1 MPRPRSGSNPEY
13 VRNLVRRLRLGAYR
27 LARILPLSQR
37 FLLAAVI
44 VVALAMIV
52 LGNWIGYYLQS
63 SITRG
68 VAASAAAS
76 IDSLIA
82 HALEGVSANRPL
94 TAQDRAKLD
103 DVFEIGNDADSTRLL
118 QIRIRDLDGSVIYES
133 LGGLIDQFQTE
144 DLFAAAKDGAV
155 ISNIANLPLE
165 PVGPIAGHSIAIL
178 KIYTPLHRPMT
189 GEIFAVAALYY
200 GAKSLFAIQFRAQL
214 DVWVLVGLIGLGV
227 IGVLYVLVD
236 QASRTIASQRAR
248 LATNLTAS
256 RRLSEENRALHDASE
271 QLRLNANFTNE
282 SLLAQ
287 VGSDIHDGPIQL
299 LTLIILRLTKAASIA
314 VKPQQPPPDLAATIQ
329 LATDA
334 MEELRNISAGLV
346 LPELASLSVKEAI
359 LLAISR
365 HEEATGSVVK
375 RELRDLPENT
385 SMAVKICTY
394 RIVQEA
400 LNNAFR
406 HAGTSRQLVTATA
419 SGASLLVSIAN
430 SAHGRRTHH
439 TIDDH
444 TLKLGLRGMRFR
456 VESLGGVL
464 RADIGSSSMTTISAE
479 IPYGAVAG
487 QASPS
492 RDT

>member
-1 MPRPRSGSNPEY
+1 MSRPKSGSTSEDLQH
-13 VRNLVRRLRLGAYR
+13 LVRRLRLGTDR
-27 LARILPLSQR
+27 LARVLPLSQR

-52 LGNWIGYYLQS
+52 LGNWVGYYLQS

-144 DLFAAAKDGAV
+144 DLFAAAKSGDVVSG
-155 ISNIANLPLE
+155 IANLPLE
-165 PVGPIAGHSIAIL
+165 PVGPIPGHSIATL
-178 KIYTPLHRPMT
+178 KIYTPLHRSIT

-200 GAKSLFAIQFRAQL
+200 SAKSLLAIQFRAQL

-236 QASRTIASQRAR
+236 QASRTIATQRAR

-299 LTLIILRLTKAASIA
+299 LTLIILRLTKAASVA
-314 VKPQQPPPDLAATIQ
+314 SKSRQPSPDLAATIQ

-346 LPELASLSVKEAI
+346 LPELATLSVKEAI

-375 RELRDLPENT
+375 RELRDLPEST
-385 SMAVKICTY
+385 SMAVRICAY

-406 HAGTSRQLVTATA
+406 HAGASRQLVAATA
-419 SGASLLVSIAN
+419 DGACLFVSIAN
-430 SAHGRRTHH
+430 SAHGKPAHH
-439 TIDDH
+439 AIDAH
-444 TLKLGLRGMRFR
+444 TRKLGLRGMRFR

-487 QASPS
+487 
-492 RDT
+492 

>member
-1 MPRPRSGSNPEY
+1 MLNLTSNPKPQH
-13 VRNLVRRLRLGAYR
+13 LQSLIRRSRLAVYR
-27 LARILPLSQR
+27 LARVLPLSQR

-52 LGNWIGYYLQS
+52 LGNWIGYYLQT

-82 HALEGVSANRPL
+82 HALEGVSATRPL
-94 TAQDRAKLD
+94 TAADGAKLD
-103 DVFEIGNDADSTRLL
+103 DVFEVGNDADSTRLL
-118 QIRIRDLDGSVIYES
+118 QIRILNLDGSVLYES
-133 LGGLIDQFQTE
+133 LGGLIDQDQTE
-144 DLFAAAKDGAV
+144 DLFAAARDGAV
-155 ISNIANLPLE
+155 VSSIVNLPLE
-165 PVGPIAGHSIAIL
+165 PIGPIAGHSIAIL
-178 KIYTPLHRPMT
+178 KIYTPLHRPLT
-189 GEIFAVAALYY
+189 EEIFAVAALYY
-200 GAKSLFAIQFRAQL
+200 SAKSLQAIQFRAQL

-236 QASRTIASQRAR
+236 RASRTIANQRAR

-299 LTLIILRLTKAASIA
+299 LTLIILRLTKAAGVA
-314 VKPQQPPPDLAATIQ
+314 AKPKGQTPPDLAATIQ

-346 LPELASLSVKEAI
+346 LPELATLSVKQAI

-375 RELRDLPENT
+375 RELHELPDNT
-385 SMAVKICTY
+385 SMAVKICAY

-406 HAGTSRQLVTATA
+406 HAGASRQLVTATA
-419 SGASLLVSIAN
+419 SESSLFVSIAN
-430 SAHGRRTHH
+430 SAHGKRHH
-439 TIDDH
+439 PATEDH

-464 RADIGSSSMTTISAE
+464 RADIGSSAMTTISAE
-479 IPYGAVAG
+479 IPYGVA
-487 QASPS
+487 AS
-492 RDT
+492 